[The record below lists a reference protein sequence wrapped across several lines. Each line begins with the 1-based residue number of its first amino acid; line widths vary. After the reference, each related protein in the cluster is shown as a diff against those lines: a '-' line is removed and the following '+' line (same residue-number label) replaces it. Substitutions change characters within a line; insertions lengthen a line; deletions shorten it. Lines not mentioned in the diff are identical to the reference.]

1 MLAPCADGIGGTG
14 RFQRLRTRL
23 QQESVETLEH
33 SQEQEAKKKA
43 EWYVGERLATWI
55 AVLRACLAA
64 ADGSHW
70 LTEFS
75 SRPTRDSLLVDNSRA
90 FPRRTIDEQK

>member
-33 SQEQEAKKKA
+33 SQEQEAKKRPNGML
-43 EWYVGERLATWI
+43 ES
-55 AVLRACLAA
+55 VLRL
-64 ADGSHW
+64 GLQS
-70 LTEFS
+70 
-75 SRPTRDSLLVDNSRA
+75 
-90 FPRRTIDEQK
+90 